1 LLQEAGEKK
10 MSGDNLRDSIV
21 LEKVKKSFGKH
32 QVLKDVNGNIPEG
45 TTVGILGRNGEGKTT
60 LFKIMLDILAA
71 DEGKIRILNHPP
83 DGSSRIRTIAGYV
96 PERPMFHSFMNVDDV
111 FKFRSRL
118 FPNWDNAL
126 VHETARALDLDL
138 STRIKG
144 ASKGTLAKTAW
155 ICATAHHPK
164 VLILDEPTSGLDPI
178 VRDALLSQC
187 VREQSTEGKTIV
199 IASHH
204 LEEWLNLLDEIWVMS
219 GGSIT
224 GKYKLQDLREN
235 AFRITGRLKND
246 SMPTGLSIVEEFRT
260 GDIVQWLT
268 IDPST
273 REKIQ
278 SLSILDQ
285 MDAQPLPLE
294 SALKLLLQTED
305 TNHVR

>member
-1 LLQEAGEKK
+1 

-21 LEKVKKSFGKH
+21 LEHVKKSFGNH
-32 QVLKDVNGNIPEG
+32 QVLKDINGTIAEG
-45 TTVGILGRNGEGKTT
+45 MTIGILGRNGEGKTT
-60 LFKIMLDILAA
+60 LFKILLDILAA
-71 DEGKIRILNHPP
+71 DEGKISVLNHAP
-83 DGSSRIRTIAGYV
+83 DGSSHIRTIAGYV
-96 PERPMFHSFMNVDDV
+96 PERPAFHSFMNVDDV

-118 FPNWDNAL
+118 FSNWDHAL
-126 VHETARALDLDL
+126 MHETARALDLDL
-138 STRIKG
+138 KTAIKG

-187 VREQSTEGKTIV
+187 VREQSIEGKTILV
-199 IASHH
+199 ASHH

-219 GGSIT
+219 GGLIA

-235 AFRITGRLKND
+235 AFRITGRLKN
-246 SMPTGLSIVEEFRT
+246 PTLPAGLAIVEEFRT
-260 GDIVQWLT
+260 GDVVQWLT
-268 IDPST
+268 IDPNT
-273 REKIQ
+273 REQIQ

-294 SALKLLLQTED
+294 STLKLLLQTED

>member
-1 LLQEAGEKK
+1 

-21 LEKVKKSFGKH
+21 FEHVKKSFGKH
-32 QVLKDVNGNIPEG
+32 QVLKDINGNIPEG

-60 LFKIMLDILAA
+60 LFKIMLDILCA
-71 DEGKIRILNHPP
+71 DQGKVNVLGYSP

-96 PERPMFHSFMNVDDV
+96 PERPAFHSFMNVGDALR
-111 FKFRSRL
+111 FRARL
-118 FPNWDNAL
+118 FPNWDQAF
-126 VHETARALDLDL
+126 VKETVRSLDLDL
-138 STRIKG
+138 NTRVKG
-144 ASKGTLAKTAW
+144 ASKGTLGKTAW

-199 IASHH
+199 VASHH

-219 GGSIT
+219 AGVIA
-224 GKYKLQDLREN
+224 GKYKLQELREN
-235 AFRITGRLKND
+235 AFRITGRLKNQ
-246 SMPTGLSIVEEFRT
+246 SVPAGLAILEEFRT
-260 GDIVQWLT
+260 GDVVQWLT
-268 IDPST
+268 IDPNT

-294 SALKLLLQTED
+294 STLKLLLQK
-305 TNHVR
+305 RGK

>member
-1 LLQEAGEKK
+1 

-21 LEKVKKSFGKH
+21 LEHVKKSFGKH
-32 QVLKDVNGNIPEG
+32 QVLKDINGSIPEG

-71 DEGKIRILNHPP
+71 DEGMISVLSHAP
-83 DGSSRIRTIAGYV
+83 DGSSRIRTITGYV
-96 PERPMFHSFMNVDDV
+96 PERPAFHSFMTVDDV
-111 FKFRSRL
+111 FKFRTRL
-118 FPNWDNAL
+118 FPNWDHPLMN
-126 VHETARALDLDL
+126 ETARSLDLDL

-144 ASKGTLAKTAW
+144 GSKGTLAKTAW

-187 VREQSTEGKTIV
+187 VREQSMEGKTIV
-199 IASHH
+199 VASHH

-219 GGSIT
+219 GGVIA

-235 AFRITGRLKND
+235 AFRITGRLKNA
-246 SMPTGLSIVEEFRT
+246 SLPPGLWIVEEFRT
-260 GDIVQWLT
+260 GDLVQWLT
-268 IDPST
+268 IDPNT
-273 REKIQ
+273 REQIQ

-294 SALKLLLQTED
+294 STLKVLLQTED
-305 TNHVR
+305 TDVR

>member
-1 LLQEAGEKK
+1 

-21 LEKVKKSFGKH
+21 FEHVKKSFGKH
-32 QVLKDVNGNIPEG
+32 QVLKDINGNIPEG

-60 LFKIMLDILAA
+60 LFKIMLDILCA
-71 DEGKIRILNHPP
+71 DQGNVNVLGYSP
-83 DGSSRIRTIAGYV
+83 DSSSRIRTIAGYV
-96 PERPMFHSFMNVDDV
+96 PERPAFHSFMNVGDALR
-111 FKFRSRL
+111 FRARL
-118 FPNWDNAL
+118 FPNWDQAFVN
-126 VHETARALDLDL
+126 ETARSLDLDL
-138 STRIKG
+138 NTRVKG
-144 ASKGTLAKTAW
+144 ASKGTLGKTAW

-199 IASHH
+199 VASHH

-219 GGSIT
+219 AGVIA
-224 GKYKLQDLREN
+224 GKYKLQELREN
-235 AFRITGRLKND
+235 AFRITGRLKNQ
-246 SMPTGLSIVEEFRT
+246 SVPAGLAILEEFRT
-260 GDIVQWLT
+260 GDVVQWLT
-268 IDPST
+268 IDPNT

-294 SALKLLLQTED
+294 STLKLLLQKRGE
-305 TNHVR
+305 

>member
-1 LLQEAGEKK
+1 

-21 LEKVKKSFGKH
+21 LEHVKKSFAKN
-32 QVLKDVNGNIPEG
+32 QVLKDINGNIAEG
-45 TTVGILGRNGEGKTT
+45 STIGILGRNGEGKTT
-60 LFKIMLDILAA
+60 LFKILLDILVA
-71 DEGKIRILNHPP
+71 DQGKIKVLNHTP
-83 DGSSRIRTIAGYV
+83 DGSSRIRTIVGYV
-96 PERPMFHSFMNVDDV
+96 PERPVFHPFMTVNDSL
-111 FKFRSRL
+111 KFRARL
-118 FPNWDNAL
+118 FPHWDHPL
-126 VHETARALDLDL
+126 MTETARALDLDL

-144 ASKGTLAKTAW
+144 ASKGTLSKTAW

-199 IASHH
+199 VASHH

-219 GGSIT
+219 GGVIS
-224 GKYKLQDLREN
+224 GKYKLQELRQN
-235 AFRITGRLKND
+235 AFRITGRLKNQTL
-246 SMPTGLSIVEEFRT
+246 PAGLSIVEEFRT
-260 GDIVQWLT
+260 GDIVQWVT
-268 IDPST
+268 IDPTT

-294 SALKLLLQTED
+294 STLKLLLQTEN